1 MVFMT
6 YLSHNPT
13 FFLHWLFVSS
23 SSSSRWHPC
32 SRHIWRTRPSP
43 GTRTYWWCSQLSCV
57 LPGRWPSVFFLLAMH
72 NQTSFGSALASFV
85 SCRGSSG
92 CGCYGQDTMSH
103 WPQKNPCNW
112 RRLQLETKISK
123 TQNENICLIY
133 LNTEMNGNYHFLS
146 FCALFLKVQNQVLWT
161 SLSFQQSGWKNGF
174 SWMIVH
180 EKWAFQVALYS
191 IFEENTHVFQTFSG

>member
-103 WPQKNPCNW
+103 WPKKICVTGWVTRILYSCLFIKLTSPPQS
-112 RRLQLETKISK
+112 RRLLLLVTADLPVRRRSGLRLAEDRPEDQPA
-123 TQNENICLIY
+123 
-133 LNTEMNGNYHFLS
+133 G
-146 FCALFLKVQNQVLWT
+146 T
-161 SLSFQQSGWKNGF
+161 SGQRRP
-174 SWMIVH
+174 
-180 EKWAFQVALYS
+180 A
-191 IFEENTHVFQTFSG
+191 